1 MERSREAKDPGL
13 AALKS
18 AAGDRVLV
26 IGHEGALNVAL
37 RDAGADVDR
46 VEASQLDRHGLERKA
61 TYQAVVCIDALPWM
75 RNLDRALDDVHRAL
89 VSGGR
94 LLIQCDHAARTGAVS
109 ETVLKSLGQRRV
121 PAEAACPWLQ
131 RTPEGLRG
139 TIERHGFAVASFR
152 TRPVDAPANLLAALA
167 IAASTSEVLPPGA
180 GPGFL
185 DELGQALRRLTEPGR
200 DTSLLGLTRTE
211 CLAVAR

>member
-1 MERSREAKDPGL
+1 MERSREAKDLGL
-13 AALKS
+13 AALQS
-18 AAGDRVLV
+18 AAGDRILV
-26 IGHEGALNVAL
+26 IGRAGGLCGAL
-37 RDAGADVDR
+37 RDAGVEVDR
-46 VEASQLDRHGLERKA
+46 IEASQLDRHGLEREA
-61 TYQAVVCIDALPWM
+61 TYQAVICIDVLPWM
-75 RNLDRALDDVHRAL
+75 RNLDRVLDDVHRAL

-94 LLIQCDHAARTGAVS
+94 FLLQCDHADPTGAVS
-109 ETVLKSLGQRRV
+109 ETVLKSLGRRRV

-131 RTPEGLRG
+131 RTPEGLRS

-167 IAASTSEVLPPGA
+167 IAASTSEALPPGA

-185 DELGQALRRLTEPGR
+185 DELGQALRRLIESDR
-200 DTSLLGLTRTE
+200 DSSLLGLTRTE